1 MTRGTYKGRGV
12 DNVTREGLVFVIDHD
27 PSCRASLREL
37 FESIGLKVQLYA
49 SGRTFLEDSLPDAT
63 SCVVLDIRLPE
74 MSGLK
79 VQEELAKADIHVPII
94 FVTGHGD
101 IPMAV
106 RAMKAGA
113 ADFLTKPFRSEDL
126 LDAVFAALEGDRAR
140 REEQELHSTERKNF
154 ESLSARE
161 REVVARV
168 AAGDLNKQIAGK
180 LGLSE
185 VTVKLHRAH
194 AMRKMGAKSL
204 ADLVRMIERCDN

>member
-1 MTRGTYKGRGV
+1 MEKSATIEGV
-12 DNVTREGLVFVIDHD
+12 VVVIDDD
-27 PSCRASLREL
+27 PSCRVALKEL
-37 FESIGLKVQLYA
+37 FESVGLKVQLYA
-49 SGRTFLEDSLPDAT
+49 SARTFLEDSFPDAT
-63 SCVVLDIRLPE
+63 SCLVLDIRLPE
-74 MSGLK
+74 TSGLK
-79 VQEELAKADIHVPII
+79 VQEELAKADIHVPIV

-126 LDAVFAALEGDRAR
+126 LNAVFSALERDRAR
-140 REEQELHSTERKNF
+140 RKDQELHSTVRKNF

-168 AAGDLNKQIAGK
+168 AAGDLNKQIAAK

-194 AMRKMGAKSL
+194 AMRKMDAQTL
-204 ADLVRMIERCDN
+204 ADLVRMIEYLHN